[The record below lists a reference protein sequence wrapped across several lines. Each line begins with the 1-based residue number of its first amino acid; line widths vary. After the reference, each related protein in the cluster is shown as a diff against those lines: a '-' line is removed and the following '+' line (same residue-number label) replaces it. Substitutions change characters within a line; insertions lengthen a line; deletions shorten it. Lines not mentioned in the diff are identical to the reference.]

1 MKIGIDISQA
11 IFGTGVSD
19 YVINLVEKLPVADPT
34 NEYVLFGSSMRRA
47 GDIKKLF
54 PTAKTYHIPPTLL
67 HYLWNH
73 LHVINIENFTG
84 DVDVFHSS
92 DWAEPPASSPKV
104 TTVHDLSPF
113 LYPGE
118 MKSPDFRDI
127 PAVHKARMNWV
138 VRESARIICVSESTA
153 AKLIQ
158 LFKVNPDRIS
168 VIPEAL
174 PKRYEFRP
182 TLAEISAV
190 KKEFG
195 LTSYIMAV
203 GTPNP
208 RKNIP
213 RLVSAFLKYHKKLRL
228 PEKLIVVGGHGWG
241 LSGIPTSPQVI
252 FPGYLSDFKVAG
264 LMAGCSA
271 LSYASLH
278 EGFGLP
284 ILLGFHHQIPVVTSN
299 VSSMP
304 EVAGDAAVLVDP
316 TSEESIAHGLA
327 EAIKNRKQLAV
338 RGEKRLAQYSWG
350 RTARETLLVY
360 SQVC

>member
-1 MKIGIDISQA
+1 MKIGIDISQS
-11 IFGTGVSD
+11 IYGTGVSD
-19 YVINLVEKLPVADPT
+19 YVINLVGNLPLADPT
-34 NEYVLFGSSMRRA
+34 NEYVLFGSSLRRA
-47 GDIKKLF
+47 DDIKKLF
-54 PTAKTYHIPPTLL
+54 PAAKTYRLPPTLL

-104 TTVHDLSPF
+104 TTVHDMSPF
-113 LYPGE
+113 LYPDE

-138 VRESARIICVSESTA
+138 VRESAKIICVSDSTA
-153 AKLIQ
+153 AELTQ
-158 LFKVNPDRIS
+158 LFKVSSDRIC

-174 PKRYEFRP
+174 PKRYELRP
-182 TLAEISAV
+182 TPAEITAV

-195 LTSYIMAV
+195 LTDYIMAV

-213 RLVSAFLKYHKKLRL
+213 RLVSAFLHYQKKLRL
-228 PEKLIVVGGHGWG
+228 PEKLIIVGGHGWG
-241 LSGIPTSPQVI
+241 LSGIPSSPQVI
-252 FPGYLSDFKVAG
+252 FSGYLSDSKVSS

-284 ILLGFHHQIPVVTSN
+284 ILLGFHHRVPVITSD

-304 EVAGDAAVLVDP
+304 EVAGDSAVLVDP

-327 EAIKNRKQLAV
+327 EGIKNRQKLAKL
-338 RGEKRLAQYSWG
+338 GEKRLAKYSWE